1 MPDTLREKVRAVMH
15 LPEGYTKV
23 LVESVG
29 GVYRDIATSV
39 IPPHLR
45 QMGTRFIV
53 EATTISGRPEVEKMT
68 AEEMRS
74 AVRCSIHEIRD
85 EQSSTPDKRPYRTC
99 GYYDPPV

>member
-1 MPDTLREKVRAVMH
+1 MPDTLREKVRVVMH

-23 LVESVG
+23 LVERIR
-29 GVYRDIATSV
+29 GVYWDIPTSV

-53 EATTISGRPEVEKMT
+53 EAITISGQREAEKMT

-74 AVRCSIHEIRD
+74 AMRCSIHEIRD
-85 EQSSTPDKRPYRTC
+85 E
-99 GYYDPPV
+99 